1 MLYLTAMRASSL
13 MSRSARSRLVRRR
26 SSIMEMRLSAAAG
39 SLEIEEEFMS
49 KPKKRP
55 SKSAKAAQK
64 LLNDSKMLASAKAA
78 ANAGQE
84 FKSSVETPR
93 ANTTAI
99 KHRPEKKK
107 G

>member
-1 MLYLTAMRASSL
+1 MAD
-13 MSRSARSRLVRRR
+13 
-26 SSIMEMRLSAAAG
+26 G
-39 SLEIEEEFMS
+39 SLGIKEEFMS
-49 KPKKRP
+49 KPKKRL

-78 ANAGQE
+78 MNAGQE
-84 FKSSVETPR
+84 FKSSVVTPR

-99 KHRPEKKK
+99 KPRPEKKK